1 MLLSKVLNNIVK
13 IDKDV
18 QVFIRSHNGSL
29 EVVGYTPLQKVKYV
43 FTLLPT
49 TLPDSLLVLSKD
61 TASRLATLLIE
72 GREGDTQSSQ
82 EDELKTLSIKDNT
95 LIVQR
100 STKRTVVNAIKP
112 TTALTNEFLK
122 SHSDTATA
130 IAKAP
135 VFNLSLQS
143 LENVIKYTSHASN
156 DTSIGDIVLQGF
168 HVLVKTGSRE
178 LELMASNGI
187 IMALSSIDI
196 EPVANVPT
204 TGDKL
209 LLVNRLLK
217 SLPGLCFG
225 ETVQFFYTDEY
236 VAFLSSDPTQGVT
249 GTITYSL
256 TKGKGVD
263 YRNIV
268 DKVVD
273 SSKDSATLRK
283 SVLLSAVNN
292 ALLFSDE
299 DNHHKTTFHI
309 SNNGGVGSITVGAKS
324 TYGEHSETVFD
335 VNVTAPTT
343 FTLNCSI
350 FKKCLMAIPSSDC
363 AVVIRYI
370 TTNPVSP
377 ILVETP
383 YLVELI
389 APTKG

>member
-236 VAFLSSDPTQGVT
+236 VAFCHQTQ
-249 GTITYSL
+249 L
-256 TKGKGVD
+256 
-263 YRNIV
+263 
-268 DKVVD
+268 KV
-273 SSKDSATLRK
+273 
-283 SVLLSAVNN
+283 
-292 ALLFSDE
+292 
-299 DNHHKTTFHI
+299 
-309 SNNGGVGSITVGAKS
+309 
-324 TYGEHSETVFD
+324 
-335 VNVTAPTT
+335 
-343 FTLNCSI
+343 
-350 FKKCLMAIPSSDC
+350 
-363 AVVIRYI
+363 
-370 TTNPVSP
+370 
-377 ILVETP
+377 
-383 YLVELI
+383 
-389 APTKG
+389 